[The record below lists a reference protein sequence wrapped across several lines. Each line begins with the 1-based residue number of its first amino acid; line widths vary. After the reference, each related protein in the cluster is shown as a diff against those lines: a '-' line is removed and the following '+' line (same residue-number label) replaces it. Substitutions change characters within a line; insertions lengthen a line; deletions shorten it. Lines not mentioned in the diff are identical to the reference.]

1 MKNIGLG
8 LQWMLFM
15 ITASIVV
22 PISMA
27 DIFSLNPAETAT
39 LMQNTMF
46 IVGIGSF
53 LNGIIGHRMPITESP
68 AGIWWSVLVIYSS
81 YVGIY

>member
-53 LNGIIGHRMPITESP
+53 LNGIIGH
-68 AGIWWSVLVIYSS
+68 
-81 YVGIY
+81 